1 MIPASSLIH
10 ALLKASLIAIIG
22 LAPTLLQGATD
33 SSFKPSP
40 VPGGVA
46 VIDLGSSNDP
56 RPTVHFGTKRT
67 MVVDQ
72 DGRWKALI
80 GLPLTVLPG
89 SKIISVQRAEKSRE
103 EMISFQIAPK
113 NYPEQ
118 RIKIKETK
126 YVSPDKEQL
135 ARISKEAGHIGAQFR
150 IWRDVS
156 DIPLLMDW
164 PVDGRLSSPFGL
176 KRFFNDKPRKPHS
189 GIDIAAPEG
198 TDILMPIS
206 GVVTDT
212 GDYYFN
218 GNTVFIDH
226 GQGMISMFCHLSKI
240 NVKKGDVLA
249 RGQKVGEVG
258 KTGRVTGPHLHW
270 SLSLNQSRVDPM
282 LFLPEH
288 KDAGQTGTDN
298 K

>member
-1 MIPASSLIH
+1 MNFYRQIQKISHRLCFTSAC
-10 ALLKASLIAIIG
+10 LLLCGITQISAA
-22 LAPTLLQGATD
+22 AA
-33 SSFKPSP
+33 FKSSP

-46 VIDLGSSNDP
+46 VIDLGSSTEP
-56 RPTVHFGTKRT
+56 RPKVTFGNKRA
-67 MVVDQ
+67 MVTDM
-72 DGRWKALI
+72 DGRWKALV
-80 GLPLTVLPG
+80 GLSLTIIPG
-89 SKIISVQRAEKSRE
+89 SKIISVQKAEKSRE
-103 EMISFQIAPK
+103 EMISFQVKPK

-135 ARISKEAGHIGAQFR
+135 ARINSESSHIGKQFR

-156 DIPLLMDW
+156 GEQLQFDW
-164 PVDGRLSSPFGL
+164 PVEGRLSSPFGL

-198 TDILMPIS
+198 TDILMPLP

-218 GNTVFIDH
+218 GNTVFVDH
-226 GQGMISMFCHLSKI
+226 GQGMISMFCHMSKI
-240 NVKKGDVLA
+240 SVKKGDALA

-258 KTGRVTGPHLHW
+258 MTGRVTGPHLHW
-270 SLSLNQSRVDPM
+270 SLSMNQNRVDPM
-282 LFLPEH
+282 LFLPE
-288 KDAGQTGTDN
+288 KKSQEKAA
-298 K
+298 KSK

>member
-1 MIPASSLIH
+1 MNSNNTIRKIIHKHCITAICLLLCSTTPASADI
-10 ALLKASLIAIIG
+10 AFKA
-22 LAPTLLQGATD
+22 
-33 SSFKPSP
+33 SP

-46 VIDLGSSNDP
+46 VIDLGDSAEP
-56 RPTVHFGTKRT
+56 RPVARFGSKRA
-67 MVVDQ
+67 MVIDQ
-72 DGRWKALI
+72 DGRWKALV
-80 GLPLTVLPG
+80 GLSLTMLPG
-89 SKIISVQRAEKSRE
+89 SKIISVQNAEKSRE
-103 EMISFQIAPK
+103 EMVSFQVKPK

-135 ARISKEAGHIGAQFR
+135 ARINKESGHIGDQFR

-156 DIPLLMDW
+156 GIPLLFDW

-198 TDILMPIS
+198 TDILMPLS

-212 GDYYFN
+212 GNYYFN
-218 GNTVFIDH
+218 GNTVFLDH
-226 GQGMISMFCHLSKI
+226 GQGMISMFCHMSKI
-240 NVKKGDVLA
+240 SVMEGESLA

-258 KTGRVTGPHLHW
+258 MTGRVTGPHLHW
-270 SLSLNQSRVDPM
+270 SLSLNQNRVDPM
-282 LFLPEH
+282 LFLPER
-288 KDAGQTGTDN
+288 KSEEKATSS